1 MMSLLFNTLSRLVIA
16 FLPRS
21 KCPLILRPQSPST
34 VILEAKKIKS
44 VTVSTFFPS
53 VCHEVSDRTRCH
65 DLRFFECW
73 VLSQIFHPPLSPLS
87 RGSLVPFYFLP
98 LKWYHLHIWGC
109 WYFSWQCWFHY
120 DRKAFKFC
128 HFSGSS
134 FILESFLCHMK
145 LSGNHVDTS
154 LLWICLCPSLFFF
167 KFRIQSE
174 ILQCICHVSLFFYH
188 LEMLLS
194 FFFF

>member
-1 MMSLLFNTLSRLVIA
+1 MSCF
-16 FLPRS
+16 
-21 KCPLILRPQSPST
+21 
-34 VILEAKKIKS
+34 
-44 VTVSTFFPS
+44 
-53 VCHEVSDRTRCH
+53 
-65 DLRFFECW
+65 
-73 VLSQIFHPPLSPLS
+73 SQIFHPPLSPLS

-194 FFFF
+194 FFFFLTFSLNWQFGRIMAIWFMGCLILWNFLWLDVPLS